1 MSKKIN
7 VINIPFKTVFHLLPR
22 LPTSLGR
29 CATVPEFPPCS
40 RSHKAS
46 TILGARSP
54 APAVRSLIHC
64 TKTESVITTDCFHPW
79 SWVINNQS
87 TAVKESKLNTLN
99 SWIHYIHWLFWS
111 SAACISKTKS
121 WAFWSTQRVPSHT
134 NWSLRVGPSIE
145 SCVWTT
151 LTTYASLW
159 PGTTS
164 SNTLLILNL
173 ACCTGLICLSLA
185 SR

>member
-29 CATVPEFPPCS
+29 CATVPEFPPFS

-64 TKTESVITTDCFHPW
+64 TKNWISYHQFFSSW
-79 SWVINNQS
+79 SWVINNQC

-121 WAFWSTQRVPSHT
+121 WAFWPTQRVQSHT

-145 SCVWTT
+145 SRVWTT

-185 SR
+185 SW